1 MKKKSGENGRRAD
14 ILGPPPFP
22 AARPGMGKR
31 DGGTEVR
38 EMFLGRVPVSPRS
51 RRLSRWASGEEGGG
65 GRAGEREMPAET
77 RATSE
82 IERTVQRRSLAFWH
96 DCFLQGEIL
105 TSPPPPPPN
114 FVSPNEGE

>member
-31 DGGTEVR
+31 DGGTGVR

-65 GRAGEREMPAET
+65 RAGGRARDARGNSRDVRDREDRPAAIS
-77 RATSE
+77 RVLA
-82 IERTVQRRSLAFWH
+82 RLFLARRDLDEPAAAAAE
-96 DCFLQGEIL
+96 LRL
-105 TSPPPPPPN
+105 P
-114 FVSPNEGE
+114 